1 MLYIYNAMVL
11 PRLVLN
17 MIVKNE
23 APIIGAF
30 LESVRPLIDSW
41 AIMDT
46 GSDDGTIEIVQ
57 QTMHGIPGRLE
68 SMEWAGFAKSRNVAI
83 EIAQGLG
90 DYLLFLDADDRP
102 VWTGPAET
110 IKSQLSQALHYG
122 TLTEGQSQYNR
133 LVFMK
138 NGSTSRYRGVI
149 HEVLVPARREVI
161 GSTIQGFV
169 IERGAIGV
177 GNRSI
182 HGREKFR
189 QDIELLEA
197 ALLDGSDTD
206 FTERY
211 QFYLAQSYRDF
222 GEVQKAID
230 NYRVRYEMPGG
241 YQQERYVAAI
251 NLGKLLTN
259 ISAPISEIF
268 LTYLQAREIDPF
280 RNEAYHRIAELA
292 RTNNMWRLAFENAI
306 RARDTASPPDR
317 LFIDTSIASW
327 RALFEISISAWYVGE
342 HEIGRLAC
350 ESLIS
355 SATTPENIKVLTV
368 KNLAQYPAR

>member
-1 MLYIYNAMVL
+1 MLYIYNAMAS

-30 LESVRPLIDSW
+30 LENVRPLVDSW

-46 GSDDGTIEIVQ
+46 GSDDGTVEIVQ
-57 QTMHGIPGRLE
+57 RTMHGIPGRLE
-68 SMEWAGFAKSRNVAI
+68 SMEWKGFAESRNAAI
-83 EIAQGLG
+83 EIAQGMG

-102 VWTGPAET
+102 VWTGPIET
-110 IKSQLSQALHYG
+110 IKSQLSRPLHHG

-138 NGSTSRYRGVI
+138 NGSTARYRGVI
-149 HEVLVPARREVI
+149 HEVLVPARGEEI
-161 GSTIQGFV
+161 GSTVQNFV
-169 IERGAIGV
+169 IERGAVGV
-177 GNRSI
+177 SNRST

-222 GEVQKAID
+222 GDAQKAID
-230 NYRVRYEMPGG
+230 SYRIRYEMPGG

-251 NLGKLLTN
+251 NLGQLLTN
-259 ISAPISEIF
+259 IAAPISEIF
-268 LTYLQAREIDPF
+268 LTYFQAREIDPF
-280 RNEAYHRIAELA
+280 RSEAYHRIAELA
-292 RTNNMWRLAFENAI
+292 RANNMWRLAFENAV
-306 RARDTASPPDR
+306 RARDTATPPDR
-317 LFIDTSIASW
+317 LFIDTSVASW

-342 HEIGRLAC
+342 HRTGRLAC

-355 SATTPENIKVLTV
+355 STTTPENIKVLTV
-368 KNLAQYPAR
+368 KNLAQYPAQ